1 MTNQES
7 VMEPNVARR
16 TASQP
21 TPQLRALLD
30 RMDIN
35 QLLDIA
41 IGRLRRINAASSVA
55 PREGISP

>member
-7 VMEPNVARR
+7 VMAPNVARR
-16 TASQP
+16 TAPQP

-30 RMDIN
+30 TMDIN

-41 IGRLRRINAASSVA
+41 TERLRKINGATSAALRVG
-55 PREGISP
+55 R